1 MAQNYM
7 FFLKVPLFLRGYFQK
22 IDCFLKDTPSLLGWL
37 ISESPFAHHGFF
49 DYNSLREGF
58 HYFLLSILL
67 FLSFDFCSHLFD

>member
-1 MAQNYM
+1 M
-7 FFLKVPLFLRGYFQK
+7 
-22 IDCFLKDTPSLLGWL
+22 KDTPSLLGWL

-49 DYNSLREGF
+49 DYAPLRDGF